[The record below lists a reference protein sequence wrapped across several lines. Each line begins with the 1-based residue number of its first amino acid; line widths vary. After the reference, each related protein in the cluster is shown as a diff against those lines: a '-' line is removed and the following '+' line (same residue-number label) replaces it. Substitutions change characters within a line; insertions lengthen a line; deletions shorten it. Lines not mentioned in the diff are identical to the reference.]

1 MPLRRETPDMHDAPN
16 PAAILDAV
24 GDLLRDVIV
33 PELKGATAY
42 QARIAASLV
51 RLAAREWRST
61 DAMTELDELCTLL
74 KYGGGTLPDL
84 NAELADRVRTGLL
97 SIDDPVVAAHL
108 WRTTLAK
115 LAVDRPEYPRK
126 VP

>member
-1 MPLRRETPDMHDAPN
+1 MHDAPD

-33 PELKGATAY
+33 PELKGPTAY
-42 QARIAASLV
+42 QARIAAGLV

-61 DAMTELDELCTLL
+61 NATTELDDLCTLL
-74 KYGGGTLPDL
+74 GCGDGTLRDL
-84 NAELADRVRTGLL
+84 NAELADRLRTGVL

-115 LAVDRPEYPRK
+115 LAVDHPAYRRK
-126 VP
+126 AP